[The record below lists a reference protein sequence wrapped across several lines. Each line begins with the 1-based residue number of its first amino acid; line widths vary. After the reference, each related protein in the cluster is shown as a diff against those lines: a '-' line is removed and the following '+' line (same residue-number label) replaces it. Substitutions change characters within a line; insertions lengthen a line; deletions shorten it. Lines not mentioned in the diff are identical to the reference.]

1 MNEKKMAN
9 GMSRDLKRISQIN
22 YIKNLEINFIKNK
35 NLNGE
40 NVDRAIKDFEG
51 VLKFVDEDHAIA
63 HYCLTKAYSYKGQ
76 NQKVKK
82 HANKIFEILGNSSN
96 KKWVEYFDKL
106 ISKNEMNK
114 LKILS
119 TNANIQAQQIS
130 L

>member
-1 MNEKKMAN
+1 MSYSHSSMNEKKMAN

-63 HYCLTKAYSYKGQ
+63 HYCLTKAY
-76 NQKVKK
+76 
-82 HANKIFEILGNSSN
+82 F
-96 KKWVEYFDKL
+96 
-106 ISKNEMNK
+106 
-114 LKILS
+114 
-119 TNANIQAQQIS
+119 
-130 L
+130 